1 MSWTERL
8 TGRGHR
14 NEPESAN
21 PPAADK
27 DRPARKP
34 LIAGNWK
41 MNHTHLD
48 AINVVQK
55 LAFRLDDADYDAVDV
70 SIHPAFT
77 ALRTVQTL
85 LDADRIPMFLGAQD
99 VYWEEKGAFTGE
111 VSAPMLAKLNVTY
124 VLVGHSERR
133 RLFGETDETTRAKA
147 GAVLGA
153 GMTPIICVGE
163 TFAQREAGETEAHV
177 DGEVRAAL
185 AGLPAEVVAGL
196 VVAYEPLWAIGTGE
210 SATPEDAQAV
220 CAMIRSMVSGEV
232 DPAAGDRLRILYG
245 GSVDAA
251 NTAAMVGMPD
261 IDGALVGGA
270 SLDAELFAAVIH
282 AARETVSG
290 RRGR

>member
-14 NEPESAN
+14 VEPEPLTGSTASA
-21 PPAADK
+21 
-27 DRPARKP
+27 PARKP

-41 MNHTHLD
+41 MHHTHLD
-48 AINVVQK
+48 AINVVQR
-55 LAFRLDDADYDAVDV
+55 LAYRLDDADYDAVDV
-70 SIHPAFT
+70 SVHPAFT

-85 LDADRIPMFLGAQD
+85 LDADRIPMALGAQD

-111 VSAPMLAKLNVTY
+111 VSATMLAKLNVRY
-124 VLVGHSERR
+124 VIVGHSERR

-147 GAVLGA
+147 GATVGA
-153 GMTPIICVGE
+153 GMIPIVCVGE
-163 TFAQREAGETEAHV
+163 TFGEREAGETEARV
-177 DGEVRAAL
+177 EEQVRAAL
-185 AGLPAEVVAGL
+185 AGLSAEVVAGL

-220 CAMIRSMVSGEV
+220 CAMIRSTVAGEI
-232 DPAAGDRLRILYG
+232 DPLAATGVRVLYG
-245 GSVDAA
+245 GSVDAD
-251 NTAAMVGMPD
+251 NTAALVGMPD

-270 SLDAELFAAVIH
+270 SLNAELFAAVIH

-290 RRGR
+290 RRVR